1 MTEKKEYV
9 VPLIRNVVWRRVD
22 DGGGEKKGGTQDAA
36 TADAKSE
43 TDLSLDKEAAEAILS
58 GNR

>member
-1 MTEKKEYV
+1 MTQKKEYV

-22 DGGGEKKGGTQDAA
+22 DSGGEKKGGTQDAA

-43 TDLSLDKEAAEAILS
+43 TVLSLDKEAAEAILS
-58 GNR
+58 GKR